1 MFAWVTLAVL
11 VVNPAAPTAV
21 DDGFY
26 LKGGETV
33 VFFGDSITQA
43 GTYIEYVEAFLVT
56 RFPDKRF
63 RIVNRG
69 VSSETISGTSE
80 PDHDPVRPCAH
91 DRFTRDV
98 VSEKPDVIVACFG
111 MNDGNYHPFDEERFD
126 RFKGGLRRLIDR
138 TRAETQARLVIL
150 TPPPFDP
157 YHRLVL
163 DPDAKTY
170 GYKYAAVDYDA
181 TLEQYSR
188 WLMGLKEKDVL
199 AVDIHSAMNE
209 HLKKRRAGQV
219 SFGFQRDGI
228 HPDATGHW
236 LMAQTLLLAWKAPG
250 VVAELHLDAS
260 RGVAVDDGVT
270 NIRKEGDRLSF
281 DWQTR
286 LPMPV
291 DAKWDAESIRIEE
304 VRGRLNRYRLA
315 VRGLLPGRYR
325 LTADEKEFATVSVE
339 QLADGLDLL
348 DYAAF
353 PANRAAARL
362 LSLIHDRQQRLY
374 VAWRRG
380 VGTWTS
386 TDNAIWDRVS
396 VEDLRQK
403 AGELGQQIDVIRQP
417 ILMRISIEPI
427 LSTSSPM

>member
-1 MFAWVTLAVL
+1 MFACMTLAVL
-11 VVNPAAPTAV
+11 AVNPAAPTAV

-43 GTYIEYVEAFLVT
+43 GTYVEYVEAFLLT
-56 RFPDKRF
+56 RFPGKRF
-63 RIVNRG
+63 RVVNRG

-80 PDHDPVRPCAH
+80 PDHDPARPCAH
-91 DRFTRDV
+91 DRFTRDA
-98 VSEKPDVIVACFG
+98 VSEKPDVIVSCFG
-111 MNDGNYHPFDEERFD
+111 MNDGNYHPFDEERFN
-126 RFKGGLRRLIDR
+126 RFKGGVRRLIDR
-138 TRAETQARLVIL
+138 TRTETQARLVIL

-170 GYKYAAVDYDA
+170 GYKYAAIDYDA

-199 AVDIHSAMNE
+199 VVDIHSALNE
-209 HLKKRRAGQV
+209 HLKKRRAKQV
-219 SFGFQRDGI
+219 SFGFQQDGI

-250 VVAELHLDAS
+250 VVAELHLDAV
-260 RGVAVDDGVT
+260 RGVAADGRVT
-270 NIRKEGDRLSF
+270 NIRREGDRLFF
-281 DWQTR
+281 DWQTP

-291 DAKWDAESIRIEE
+291 DSKWDAESIRIAN
-304 VRGRLNRYRLA
+304 VRSRLNRYRLA
-315 VRGLLPGRYR
+315 VTGLSPGRYR
-325 LTADEKEFATVSVE
+325 LTVDEKEFATVSAE
-339 QLADGLDLL
+339 QLADGLDLS

-353 PANRAAARL
+353 PANHAAARL
-362 LSLIHDRQQRLY
+362 LSLVHDRQQRLY
-374 VAWRRG
+374 VAWRRS
-380 VGTWTS
+380 VGTWPT
-386 TDNAIWDRVS
+386 TDNAMWDRVP

-403 AGELGQQIDVIRQP
+403 ADELGRQIDVIRQP
-417 ILMRISIEPI
+417 VLMRISIEPI
-427 LSTSSPM
+427 L

>member
-1 MFAWVTLAVL
+1 VFAWLTLAVL
-11 VVNPAAPTAV
+11 VVNPSGSTTF

-43 GTYIEYVEAFLVT
+43 GTYVEYVEAFLLT
-56 RFPDKRF
+56 RFPEKRF

-98 VSEKPDVIVACFG
+98 VFEKPDVIVACFG

-126 RFKGGLRRLIDR
+126 RFKRGVRRLIDR
-138 TRAETQARLVIL
+138 TRTETQARLVIL

-157 YHRLVL
+157 YRRLVL
-163 DPDAKTY
+163 DPEAKTY

-199 AVDIHSAMNE
+199 VVDLHSAMNE
-209 HLKKRRAGQV
+209 HLKKRRATRV
-219 SFGFQRDGI
+219 SFGFQQDGI

-250 VVAELHLDAS
+250 MVAELHLDAS
-260 RGVAVDDGVT
+260 RGVAADGRVT
-270 NIRKEGDRLSF
+270 NIRKEGNSLSF
-281 DWQTR
+281 DWRTP

-291 DAKWDAESIRIEE
+291 DSRWDAESIRIED
-304 VRGRLNRYRLA
+304 VRRRLNRYRLA
-315 VRGLLPGRYR
+315 VTGLPAGRYR
-325 LTADEKEFATVSVE
+325 LTADGKEFATVSAE
-339 QLADGLDLL
+339 QLADGLDLP
-348 DYAAF
+348 DYDAF

-362 LSLIHDRQQRLY
+362 LSLVHDRQQRLY

-380 VGTWTS
+380 VGTWPS
-386 TDNAIWDRVS
+386 TDNTIWERVS

-403 AGELGQQIDVIRQP
+403 ADELDQQIDVIRRSAP
-417 ILMRISIEPI
+417 IHIGIEPV
-427 LSTSSPM
+427 LSASSPT